1 MTSGVETEVPGPLR
15 HGRNL
20 VGVSTLA
27 SQWYCEL
34 KIELRHLHP
43 EIRFRSAALDRGTEA
58 HEQLSAG
65 ATVISPEEFEKD
77 VAAGKDL
84 LLQESRFQAEVEGV
98 PVVGVPDL
106 VRLRGR
112 RCDLVLEMKFS
123 QRSTLYLD
131 RFIQAQS
138 YGLLLS
144 RNGFELD
151 RTPCVV
157 GIVRAP
163 LGGERDEK
171 LRALKESGVLH
182 AVLDRC
188 RELRDREPLGWRA
201 RGVDNPVTLQEG
213 PVTLQAFPFDA
224 AAVLPHLRWA
234 FDFWKSRREP
244 LASSSAA
251 KCRACPYNAAGV
263 CDRARGA
270 PDRAFRIRKIRED
283 GAEVLEVAL
292 DRGAR

>member
-1 MTSGVETEVPGPLR
+1 MTPGGEPPAPGPLR
-15 HGRNL
+15 HGRSL

-34 KIELRHLHP
+34 KIELRHRHP
-43 EIRFRSAALDRGTEA
+43 EIRFHSAALDLGTDA
-58 HEQLSAG
+58 HERLSAG
-65 ATVISPEEFEKD
+65 ATVITRAEFEKD
-77 VAAGKDL
+77 VAAGNDL
-84 LLQESRFQAEVEGV
+84 VLQESRFQAEIDGV

-123 QRSTLYLD
+123 KRSALYLD

-157 GIVRAP
+157 GVVRAP
-163 LGGERDEK
+163 LAGERDEK
-171 LRALKESGVLH
+171 LRTLKESGILH
-182 AVLDRC
+182 AILDRC
-188 RELRDREPLGWRA
+188 RELRDREPLGWKS
-201 RGVDNPVTLQEG
+201 RGVENPVTLQEG
-213 PVTLQAFPFDA
+213 PVTLQAFPFRE

-234 FDFWKSRREP
+234 FDFWKSKREP

-263 CDRARGA
+263 CDQARGA
-270 PDRAFRIRKIRED
+270 PDRAFRVRKLREN
-283 GAEVLEVAL
+283 GADVLEVAL
-292 DRGAR
+292 DRGAW